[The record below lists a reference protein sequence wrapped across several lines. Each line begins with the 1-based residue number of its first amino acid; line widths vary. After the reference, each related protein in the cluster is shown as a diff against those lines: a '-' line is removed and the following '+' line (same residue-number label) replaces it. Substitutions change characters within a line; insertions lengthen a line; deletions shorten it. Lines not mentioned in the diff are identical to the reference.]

1 MMCFAAAPLLVFA
14 AAIAAPN
21 FQIQTSD
28 GEQVY
33 GRLTALSEKAVS
45 LETQTGPLTL
55 SFDDIADIT
64 PLEKPA
70 PPHDKAGVWIDLVD
84 GSLLPGLSYE
94 VSQGRAKI
102 KLLDQQVVE
111 LSTKTVAGVRLIDT
125 AGELAAQWA
134 TIADAERTGDLIVIR
149 GKTALDYQA
158 GVLGDVTAEKVGFKL
173 DDETLNVKR
182 GKVAGLLYYHPAGKK
197 PPRGVAQLVDAGG
210 SRLEIAQARLAADRL
225 TVKTPAGFEHTI
237 ALGQIAAVTGRVQYL
252 SDLEPESAVWTPYA
266 SAAGQP
272 DTLARLFRPR
282 RNEAVDGGEL
292 KLDGVS
298 YAKGLAMYSRSELV
312 YRLPP
317 GQFKRLKAL
326 AGIDDRARPAGA
338 VRLVVYGDDRA
349 LLEADVAADRE
360 PLPIDLDLAGVR
372 RLRIVVDFGPR
383 AEAMDLFDLCDARIL
398 Q

>member
-1 MMCFAAAPLLVFA
+1 MCFSAASLLIFCA
-14 AAIAAPN
+14 ALSAPN
-21 FQIQTSD
+21 FQVETSD
-28 GEQVY
+28 GEQFY
-33 GRLTALSEKAVS
+33 GRLTAISAKQVA
-45 LETQTGPLTL
+45 LETQPGPLTL
-55 SFDDIADIT
+55 PFDNVADIT

-70 PPHDKAGVWIDLVD
+70 APADKPGVWIDLVD
-84 GSLLPGLSYE
+84 GSLLLGLSYE
-94 VSQGRAKI
+94 VSQDRAKI
-102 KLLDQQVVE
+102 KLLDQQVIE
-111 LSTKTVAGVRLIDT
+111 LSTKAVAGVRLIET

-134 TIADAERTGDLIVIR
+134 AIAEGERTGDLIVIR

-158 GVLGDVTAEKVGFKL
+158 GVLGDITADKVGFKL
-173 DDETLNVKR
+173 DDEAISVKR
-182 GKVAGLLYYHPAGKK
+182 TKVAGLLYYHPAGKK
-197 PPRGVAQLVDAGG
+197 LPRGFAQLVDAGG
-210 SRLEIAQARLAADRL
+210 SRLEIAQARLAGDHL

-237 ALGQIAAVTGRVQYL
+237 SLGQIAAVTGRVQYL
-252 SDLEPESAVWTPYA
+252 SDLEPESAVWSPYA

-272 DTLARLFRPR
+272 DTLTRLFRPR

-292 KLDGVS
+292 KIDGVS

-338 VRLVVYGDDRA
+338 VRLVIHGDDRT
-349 LLEADVAADRE
+349 LLEADIAADQE
-360 PLPIDLDLAGVR
+360 PLPIDLDLTGVR